1 MLLRICA
8 DNERWNIDNL
18 LANTDVA
25 LADEDSGV
33 VNGLGKVLLE
43 DLSLQSALH
52 EDLGGEL
59 LDIIEGVLVFS
70 EDTVALQAANER
82 RSLEKSLWVLG
93 IQSK

>member
-1 MLLRICA
+1 M
-8 DNERWNIDNL
+8 
-18 LANTDVA
+18 
-25 LADEDSGV
+25 

-59 LDIIEGVLVFS
+59 QDIIEGVLVFS
-70 EDTVALQAANER
+70 EDTVALQAADER

-93 IQSK
+93 IQSKKGTGSLGEIRKLQPGKITG